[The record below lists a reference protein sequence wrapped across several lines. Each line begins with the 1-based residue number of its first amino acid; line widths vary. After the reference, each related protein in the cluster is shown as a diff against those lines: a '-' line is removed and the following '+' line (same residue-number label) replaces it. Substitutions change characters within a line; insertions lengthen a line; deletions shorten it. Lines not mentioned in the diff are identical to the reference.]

1 MLRQVHGTGS
11 LVPQDVAWI
20 SAQTE
25 GRIEKIYIQ
34 PGTLGPAGH
43 GDHGPFESALTEAMT
58 AAEYDL
64 KQAEAAYTDLNV
76 TLQSTKFD
84 KQAAAAQVT
93 SDYQQAKIK
102 AERDRQLAALGLIPV
117 STSSSRYRRRT
128 SRIPQS
134 DRGEKRLAS

>member
-1 MLRQVHGTGS
+1 MMDVPRQGSQKRKVVRRTAFGLIASIAAGAITLGVSRLQPALPQVENGAVWPDTVKWGPMLRQVHGTGS

-34 PGTLGPAGH
+34 PGTLVQP
-43 GDHGPFESALTEAMT
+43 DTLIMELSNPTLTEATT

-76 TLQSTKFD
+76 TLQS
-84 KQAAAAQVT
+84 
-93 SDYQQAKIK
+93 AK
-102 AERDRQLAALGLIPV
+102 
-117 STSSSRYRRRT
+117 
-128 SRIPQS
+128 
-134 DRGEKRLAS
+134 